1 VLSGRWVFRVGCAS
15 LRMENR
21 LARLGE
27 GRKRERERDRER
39 KGEGERERERERCR
53 VVGLSG
59 CRGVGVFISKQAM
72 IYILRLDLLSRDA
85 HLVIITLP
93 PKSSLGM
100 VNSTNGSPRPL
111 LPLLELAMEDE
122 LADSGSVDEAAL
134 DLFCAVEGRLRRN
147 IVNGSGCRWMSV
159 EKAKSLFLF
168 LEMTRRTVYS
178 GVNISTFANDVRS
191 SCDRSSRALCV
202 EKDVVYA
209 LLLWW

>member
-1 VLSGRWVFRVGCAS
+1 
-15 LRMENR
+15 MENR
-21 LARLGE
+21 LARL
-27 GRKRERERDRER
+27 
-39 KGEGERERERERCR
+39 
-53 VVGLSG
+53 
-59 CRGVGVFISKQAM
+59 
-72 IYILRLDLLSRDA
+72 
-85 HLVIITLP
+85 VIITLP
-93 PKSSLGM
+93 LKSSLGM
-100 VNSTNGSPRPL
+100 VNSTNGSPRPP

-134 DLFCAVEGRLRRN
+134 DLFCVVEGRLRRN
-147 IVNGSGCRWMSV
+147 IVNGSGCMSV